1 MKLDAMEALANA
13 VIGCA
18 INWLVLFGVY
28 GQPFT
33 ATGVMLAMIAI
44 TYARSFALRRL
55 FRGMSDG

>member
-1 MKLDAMEALANA
+1 MEAPPN
-13 VIGCA
+13 VTTGCA
-18 INWLVLFGVY
+18 INCLVLSGVY

-55 FRGMSDG
+55 FRSIA